1 MRIKVT
7 DFGTAKSMI
16 SGCTSNNSYSDV
28 SDVSY
33 VSGNSNISRISG
45 ISTNTKSA
53 ISKDSN
59 NRILERVSDEL
70 PDDFEEIV
78 GSEYYI
84 SPEMLLR
91 RQWSYSTDLWA
102 LGIMIF

>member
-45 ISTNTKSA
+45 MSNNTNA
-53 ISKDSN
+53 ISRDSN
-59 NRILERVSDEL
+59 ERILIKTSEEL
-70 PDDFEEIV
+70 PEDFEEIV
-78 GSEYYI
+78 GSEFYI
-84 SPEMLLR
+84 SPEMIEQR
-91 RQWSYSTDLWA
+91 
-102 LGIMIF
+102 